1 MRTNLVQTCNTSANR
16 INLNRI
22 TMRVALIG
30 LFISLGIGNAWAGDS
45 GSTTYY
51 AKVTV
56 SVSTGAGTVYVN
68 KESPA
73 TSGNK
78 SDNSTGNSISNNGT
92 TQDMTFYVDAVPA
105 NGYYFGSWTHYGY
118 KSNNDAPATNNPSGQ
133 GTVSG
138 KDDSNNPQNATSKAN
153 FTAIT
158 VSSVGTPSPA
168 SFSLTDLTINYAGS
182 VAFTLNHVPT
192 HGSDDLSPATMADAT
207 GNPFALGSYSVSSSS
222 TTVTVP
228 YTYTPK
234 STYTLNRATNSVKIN
249 LKGLTESTGK
259 TSAAI
264 TATVPN
270 ITIATGTTEKLYT
283 QPSTTVSGVATF
295 DVAYADVIGDFQ
307 TPTFS
312 TTVGGTWALNGSPTI
327 STVDYTTGRATV
339 TVPYKFTPDNSESD
353 CSATLTLQAQTS
365 IGGASNTCALTAE
378 VSIPDSHNDAKIGD
392 TKYETFEAALTAAA
406 SMNDATVTLLRDVT
420 RTTSATADQGYT
432 SSRPATSKYTISKSV
447 TIDFN
452 SYKINA
458 TMPASQ
464 TSLFEV
470 ASGATLIL
478 TDTKNG
484 GGITVNTPSTNA
496 NSSIR
501 VAQGLLK
508 IEKGD
513 IVLNNT
519 TTSGG
524 SAANFTAGV
533 SLAAS
538 AQTAQGRPTAMLQMT
553 GGSVSATRAG
563 GSYVYGVLCQG
574 TGSNASA
581 ADLRGGSIS
590 ATNTTGSYA
599 YGVSLAGES
608 PVTGI
613 TVNATATS
621 YAYAISVP
629 AGATTVIE
637 GGTYTATATGTN
649 ARALHTLGT
658 TRVSGNPTFTANA
671 TTSNATAVD
680 VAGGVL
686 TLSNGSYSA
695 TTASTAYGV
704 HLSATNA
711 AATIAG
717 GTYNAIATT
726 STAIGAYLQQAGNSI
741 TTTGG
746 TFTASSK
753 NYVYGVKAD
762 NTNSTITAQN
772 TTFRGQSEADGAINS
787 FGGRTVGTATFT
799 DCTLEGNTKSA
810 AYGLVIGNGTTT
822 ISGGTIRAISE
833 GATAIGLYPKD
844 NATAKMNVSGVS
856 ITATGTTGVAG
867 VKVERGEAT
876 LDGITINAT
885 GTSAARSVWVNYSS
899 SKATITNS
907 SFNTTG
913 GVGIYNQGTLD
924 INSTTVVA
932 STYALYLNAS
942 TATRVSSGYFKG
954 TTNALGVEGTINAN
968 NNQFTGGFYNTN
980 NALAARCV
988 SGYQVFSVPSTD
1000 AEYSAGYVYTIG
1012 TPARPGY
1019 SVCAI
1024 YNGNTKQAE
1033 YKTIAEAL
1041 QAVTSSR
1048 TIVITADCTL
1058 PAGDYVLPSGATLLV
1073 PKNASQVAA
1082 NGTSTSNRAGI
1093 DDTGT
1098 TRSAYKTLTFAS
1110 GAHLVSN
1117 GIIETGASIYGNGQN
1132 GNPCAGQ
1139 VHNTYGRIIMQEG
1152 SLLELE
1158 SGAILYSW
1166 GYITGKGIIDA
1177 KNGSTTLEDFQ
1188 IGDWRGGSI
1197 TSNMN
1202 GNDQHVMMITQYF
1215 IQNIECPI
1223 IYRPGSAA
1231 KAATLV
1237 IMKIFSSNYYGTND
1251 INLVGNSTSKSLFL
1265 MDEKDSNPDTWVMK
1279 SYNPANDRITW
1290 TVNSG
1295 ASIGKLTLTITVS
1308 VKSEDY
1314 TLPMAN
1320 NMSIICNYGNIALTQ
1335 DMVFLPGA
1343 ELVVKKE
1350 CNATASGAK
1359 IYFYDKDDWSGT
1371 MYYANYSPSWTN
1383 TTTNPRISDANR
1395 NKDAKFLVQG
1405 EFRFTGAGGL
1415 FTTNGGADI
1424 CSTNTDAGKIVFG
1437 SAAPANQKLY
1447 YAAVGSATTTT
1458 YKDAYTAQ
1466 LHNGIASPAYESTVG
1481 TTAGQVWGY
1490 HDNRW
1495 WKYNHEGCLYE
1506 EVETGKAMAYP
1517 SSFVEVEANANDE
1530 AYHSV
1535 ADPSKYMIYST
1546 AGINN
1551 TSCVWWNADPR
1562 EEGHYMVTNPNTQYT
1577 NAYFYYDTE
1586 VNFWKPRTYTITW
1599 NNGATLIGYNTYS
1612 RNVKPKYTGK
1622 VYAAANATSYTFKAN
1637 PTKTATA
1644 AANYFWDG
1652 WVTQQSDE
1660 TSETC
1665 RVYSND
1671 DMPKATGNTT
1681 YYAHFKA
1688 VKKQYTITFLNE
1700 DGTKREERT
1709 MYYGDKPECSDLPTK
1724 VSSDEYD
1731 YTLSWT
1737 PALPATV
1744 TASAT
1749 YRATFTPSARKYTI
1763 TFVNYNGDM
1772 LSQQDIA
1779 YGTQPIVPS
1788 VPTRQNDGFYSY
1800 DFAGWTASS
1809 DASVTYPD
1817 DNIPNVSGAET
1828 YTATF
1833 TTTDWTP
1840 EYTIIFKDAVE
1851 NGGKVLQTQ
1860 HIRLGNTL
1868 NDPSATLLASG
1879 KLQKAEDAGHTYVF
1893 DAWAPTLVTSPT
1905 ASATYTATYRV
1916 ATTKQYAITFK
1927 DYDGVVLK
1935 AATLTNYGATPTA
1948 PTAPSRTN
1956 TDEWDYTFN
1965 GWSPAV
1971 SAVSGEQTYI
1981 ATYTA
1986 TKRKYDITFKDGDG
2000 NTLKTIQVDY
2010 GTVPAY
2016 DVTWGNPTKTAT
2028 AQYSYLWNNG
2038 WFPVLRAVT
2047 GNMTYTAQFSSTPRT
2062 YTVTLNVNG
2071 GTINA
2076 GDVTEYTYGTGAT
2089 LPTNVTKDGH
2099 EFGGWFDNDGL
2110 TGDAVTSISNTA
2122 TGNKEYWAK
2131 WTEKSYAVTFNNGG
2145 HGTVAVAGATVANG
2159 ATASVNHFTT
2169 KSLEATASTGYTFA
2183 GWTTTGSV
2191 TLGSTSAASTTIK
2204 TTAAGGTVT
2213 ATWTPIS
2220 YTITYNNLEGA
2231 SNSNPANYNIESANI
2246 TLVDPGSRA
2255 GYDFVGWYTNEE
2267 LTTPAGTPAIA
2278 TGSTGAKTFWAK
2290 WTSAESGFWLDIVDV
2305 NNSTNK
2311 LTINTNSW
2319 ASAGWP
2325 YTINDDVYEK
2335 NDREA
2340 DRTLIIPYTGEV
2352 GATFA
2357 ITVTNKNSVIVSKHN
2372 YIIPAEIK
2380 ADANLGNQEML
2391 YVKAGATLTVN
2402 ANKTVKNIYVAP
2414 GAKMVVNN
2422 DITLTADTVFLRTT
2436 PWASAELE
2444 LDGTISGQVCYT
2456 RIIKKKDQYYQFGIP
2471 MPCAIDDVRLSDGS
2485 TPVYG
2490 NGWLLRSY
2498 SEQHRAQYGSGA
2510 DIDNWVTLTNEG
2522 SDVNKTIQGCVGYE
2536 MFSNSGYYREY
2547 YFPVA
2552 HTGLSDRVAV
2562 IRTTEATVGAAQE
2575 GWNIIV
2581 SPLMRTYTQSPA
2593 PEGATLSWLQEDG
2606 SYWQLPVTEIKPA
2619 IPFSYQATQ
2628 TGYIVFDSKIS
2639 LPAPQRRVAAAE
2651 EYKQIQW
2658 LQLDLA
2664 GAEGQKDETSIYAHP
2679 TRYEQTYQIGIDVA
2693 KQSLTATRAL
2703 IYSSHAYGE
2712 MAFVGVPDSILEQGV
2727 ALTVYSP
2734 KAQELTISMRKN
2746 DWLNRMAFVW
2756 LIDQAT
2762 GAQIDLLESDYSFN
2776 AEAGT
2781 TAGRFILMGA
2791 FFAPQITTDNGNVQ
2805 SDDEHIK
2812 AKKFIYN
2819 DKMYIQING
2828 VIYDATGKLVK

>member
-1 MRTNLVQTCNTSANR
+1 MKTTDSSVAVSAMRFSNPCGSPQ
-16 INLNRI
+16 
-22 TMRVALIG
+22 VAAYSFMKYASVVLLFLI
-30 LFISLGIGNAWAGDS
+30 LGVGNAWAGGGS
-45 GSTTYY
+45 STTYY

-73 TSGNK
+73 TSGNN
-78 SDNSTGNSISNNGT
+78 STTSTGNSISNNGT

-105 NGYYFGSWTHYGY
+105 NGYYFGSWTHNGY
-118 KSNNDAPATNNPSGQ
+118 KSNNAPATNNASGK
-133 GTVSG
+133 GIVSG
-138 KDDSNNPQNATSKAN
+138 GTSEVSATSKAN

-168 SFSLTDLTINYAGS
+168 SFTLVDLTKDYSGTI
-182 VAFTLNHVPT
+182 AFTLNHVPT

-207 GNPFALGSYSVSSSS
+207 GNPFTLGTYTVSSSS

-295 DVAYADVIGDFQ
+295 DVTYADVIGDFQ

-365 IGGASNTCALTAE
+365 LGGASNTCALTAE

-484 GGITVNTPSTNA
+484 GGITVSTPSTNA

-519 TTSGG
+519 ATSGG

-538 AQTAQGRPTAMLQMT
+538 AQAAQGRPTAMLQMT

-787 FGGRTVGTATFT
+787 FGGRTVGTASFI

-822 ISGGTIRAISE
+822 ITGGTIRAISE
-833 GATAIGLYPKD
+833 GATAVGLYPKD
-844 NATAKMNVSGVS
+844 NAASKMIVNGASITVSG
-856 ITATGTTGVAG
+856 TTSVAG
-867 VKVERGEAT
+867 VKVALGEVT
-876 LDGITINAT
+876 LDNTTISAT
-885 GTSAARSVWVNYSS
+885 GTSAARSVEITGATA
-899 SKATITNS
+899 KAAISNS

-913 GVGIYNQGTLD
+913 GVGVYNYGTLD
-924 INSTTVVA
+924 ISSTTVIA

-942 TATRVSSGYFKG
+942 TATNVSSGHFKG
-954 TTNALGVEGTINAN
+954 NTAAFGSTGTIGAN
-968 NNQFTGGFYNTN
+968 NNNFTGGYYSS
-980 NALAARCV
+980 NANSLASRCAT
-988 SGYQVFSVPSTD
+988 GYQVFSVPSTD
-1000 AEYSAGYVYTIG
+1000 ADYSAGYIYTIG
-1012 TPARPGY
+1012 TSARPGY

-1033 YKTIAEAL
+1033 YKTLAEAL
-1041 QAVTSSR
+1041 QAVTNGR

-1117 GIIETGASIYGNGQN
+1117 GTIETGASIYGNGQN

-1158 SGAILYSW
+1158 SGANLYSW
-1166 GYITGKGIIDA
+1166 GYITGNGIIDA

-1188 IGDWRGGSI
+1188 IGDWRGGTI

-1202 GNDQHVMMITQYF
+1202 GNDEGVMMITQYF
-1215 IQNIECPI
+1215 IQNIECPV

-1231 KAATLV
+1231 KGATVV

-1265 MDEKDSNPDTWVMK
+1265 MDENDSNPDTWVMK

-1320 NMSIICNYGNIALTQ
+1320 NMSIICNYGNIYLTQ

-1371 MYYANYSPSWTN
+1371 MYYANYSPSWAT

-1405 EFRFTGAGGL
+1405 EFRFTGAGGI
-1415 FTTNGGADI
+1415 FTTAGGADI
-1424 CSTNTDAGKIVFG
+1424 CSTNEDAGKIVFG
-1437 SAAPANQKLY
+1437 SSAPANQKLY
-1447 YAAVGSATTTT
+1447 YAAVGSSTTTT

-1506 EVETGKAMAYP
+1506 EVETGKTMAYP

-1546 AGINN
+1546 ADINH
-1551 TSCVWWNADPR
+1551 TSCVWWDAEPR

-1599 NNGATLIGYNTYS
+1599 NNGTTLIGYNTYS
-1612 RNVKPKYTGK
+1612 RNVKPKFTGK

-1671 DMPKATGNTT
+1671 DMPEATGNTT

-1763 TFVNYNGDM
+1763 TFVNYNGDV
-1772 LSQQDIA
+1772 LSQQDVA
-1779 YGTQPIVPS
+1779 YGTQPTAPS

-1809 DASVTYPD
+1809 DASVTYAD

-1828 YTATF
+1828 YAATF

-1851 NGGKVLQTQ
+1851 NEGKVLQTQ

-1893 DAWAPTLVTSPT
+1893 DAWTPVLVTSPT

-1948 PTAPSRTN
+1948 PTAPSRTS

-1971 SAVSGEQTYI
+1971 SAVSGEQTYT

-2038 WFPVLRAVT
+2038 WFPALRAVT
-2047 GNMTYTAQFSSTPRT
+2047 GNMTYTATFTQTERT
-2062 YTVTLNVNG
+2062 YGLTIGVNNAEYGSVSPTSVTNIPSGLVVSTNKNTFTVNGTTITATPAAATAQYTYTFKQWNNLPATVTADVANVQAEFTRTTNQY
-2071 GTINA
+2071 
-2076 GDVTEYTYGTGAT
+2076 DVTFNLKGHGSAISGQ
-2089 LPTNVTKDGH
+2089 TKDYGSKIDKPSDPS
-2099 EFGGWFDNDGL
+2099 EAGYTFGGWYKE
-2110 TGDAVTSISNTA
+2110 DAC
-2122 TGNKEYWAK
+2122 
-2131 WTEKSYAVTFNNGG
+2131 
-2145 HGTVAVAGATVANG
+2145 
-2159 ATASVNHFTT
+2159 
-2169 KSLEATASTGYTFA
+2169 
-2183 GWTTTGSV
+2183 
-2191 TLGSTSAASTTIK
+2191 
-2204 TTAAGGTVT
+2204 
-2213 ATWTPIS
+2213 
-2220 YTITYNNLEGA
+2220 
-2231 SNSNPANYNIESANI
+2231 
-2246 TLVDPGSRA
+2246 
-2255 GYDFVGWYTNEE
+2255 TN
-2267 LTTPAGTPAIA
+2267 A
-2278 TGSTGAKTFWAK
+2278 
-2290 WTSAESGFWLDIVDV
+2290 
-2305 NNSTNK
+2305 
-2311 LTINTNSW
+2311 
-2319 ASAGWP
+2319 
-2325 YTINDDVYEK
+2325 
-2335 NDREA
+2335 
-2340 DRTLIIPYTGEV
+2340 
-2352 GATFA
+2352 
-2357 ITVTNKNSVIVSKHN
+2357 
-2372 YIIPAEIK
+2372 
-2380 ADANLGNQEML
+2380 
-2391 YVKAGATLTVN
+2391 
-2402 ANKTVKNIYVAP
+2402 
-2414 GAKMVVNN
+2414 
-2422 DITLTADTVFLRTT
+2422 
-2436 PWASAELE
+2436 
-2444 LDGTISGQVCYT
+2444 
-2456 RIIKKKDQYYQFGIP
+2456 
-2471 MPCAIDDVRLSDGS
+2471 
-2485 TPVYG
+2485 
-2490 NGWLLRSY
+2490 
-2498 SEQHRAQYGSGA
+2498 
-2510 DIDNWVTLTNEG
+2510 
-2522 SDVNKTIQGCVGYE
+2522 
-2536 MFSNSGYYREY
+2536 
-2547 YFPVA
+2547 
-2552 HTGLSDRVAV
+2552 
-2562 IRTTEATVGAAQE
+2562 
-2575 GWNIIV
+2575 
-2581 SPLMRTYTQSPA
+2581 
-2593 PEGATLSWLQEDG
+2593 
-2606 SYWQLPVTEIKPA
+2606 
-2619 IPFSYQATQ
+2619 
-2628 TGYIVFDSKIS
+2628 
-2639 LPAPQRRVAAAE
+2639 
-2651 EYKQIQW
+2651 
-2658 LQLDLA
+2658 
-2664 GAEGQKDETSIYAHP
+2664 
-2679 TRYEQTYQIGIDVA
+2679 
-2693 KQSLTATRAL
+2693 
-2703 IYSSHAYGE
+2703 
-2712 MAFVGVPDSILEQGV
+2712 
-2727 ALTVYSP
+2727 
-2734 KAQELTISMRKN
+2734 
-2746 DWLNRMAFVW
+2746 
-2756 LIDQAT
+2756 
-2762 GAQIDLLESDYSFN
+2762 
-2776 AEAGT
+2776 
-2781 TAGRFILMGA
+2781 
-2791 FFAPQITTDNGNVQ
+2791 
-2805 SDDEHIK
+2805 
-2812 AKKFIYN
+2812 
-2819 DKMYIQING
+2819 
-2828 VIYDATGKLVK
+2828 